1 MKYDIVRYVID
12 LNDSMLYFLNTSED
26 TYETQEQVKSA
37 LSEIIK
43 KDSTIEYDGLVHFY
57 AISDLPSMNENNG
70 VITMTFYA
78 SATLDNVTKGKVAEY
93 AKNHRMDCHFI

>member
-1 MKYDIVRYVID
+1 MYDIVKYTLDI
-12 LNDSMLYFLNTSED
+12 NNSMLYYRNVSKEIYD
-26 TYETQEQVKSA
+26 TEEQAKSV
-37 LSEIIK
+37 LSELMA
-43 KDSTIEYDGLVHFY
+43 DGNGEYDRNTIPFY
-57 AISDLPSMNENNG
+57 AISDLPSLKNNG